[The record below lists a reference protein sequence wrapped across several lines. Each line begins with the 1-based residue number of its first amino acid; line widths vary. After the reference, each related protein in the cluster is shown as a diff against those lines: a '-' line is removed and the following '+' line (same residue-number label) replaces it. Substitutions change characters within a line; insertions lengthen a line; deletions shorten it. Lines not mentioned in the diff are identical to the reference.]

1 MYATIDMLQFYSIS
15 IDIYYR
21 LLTFVVDL
29 AVHGG
34 AGGFAVR
41 FRRLE
46 IDICAYGS
54 MQQRLRRSIIIAQR
68 RLRVIGTTLHQAA
81 QSVQLQGTKNE
92 ESR

>member
-1 MYATIDMLQFYSIS
+1 MQLSIHN
-15 IDIYYR
+15 R

-54 MQQRLRRSIIIAQR
+54 MQQRLRRPIVVAQR
-68 RLRVIGTTLHQAA
+68 RLRVIGAALHQAA
-81 QSVQLQGTKNE
+81 QSVQLQVKEMRNK
-92 ESR
+92 